1 MSGTTVKPLKYC
13 HAGRCLYRIIIPQGQ
28 NFFRKILRE
37 VSSNK
42 SIYKAIVREKPDI
55 IHANDLNALI
65 PAYMAARRLK
75 CALIYDTHEIFLENP
90 WISGNKPVKLIW
102 SVFERYIIKRV
113 DLVVCVSHAAAD
125 YFKRKYKIQKPV
137 VITNCIAAR
146 KPCARYCPGEYFP

>member
-1 MSGTTVKPLKYC
+1 M
-13 HAGRCLYRIIIPQGQ
+13 YRITIPQGTV
-28 NFFRKILRE
+28 FFVKFYVKFHPTNLY
-37 VSSNK
+37 
-42 SIYKAIVREKPDI
+42 YKAIVREKPDI

-137 VITNCIAAR
+137 VITNCIAA
-146 KPCARYCPGEYFP
+146 G